1 MKKILLT
8 FVSLLIIS
16 LSYAQVG
23 LGIRAGYG
31 LTKLTNRPYLS
42 YESNPHISKWV
53 PAPTAGIVMDVVI
66 SDILFFQME
75 ALYAG
80 LGTEYDLLKD
90 YSDEN
95 QPEGADVTLSQN
107 FHLVQLPI
115 LIKFATYDKK
125 VTTYLEFGFN
135 TSYFVSGEYKIN
147 NEGTR
152 ADKSGEISFENMK
165 RWDFG
170 FIIGFGFGTDFGKRS
185 SWSLNLRYVHGVSDL
200 NKNKDSANPEYVHN
214 QTRSLTLSLI
224 LMVL

>member
-16 LSYAQVG
+16 LSYSQVG
-23 LGIRAGYG
+23 IGIRAGYG
-31 LTKLTNRPYLS
+31 ITKLTTRPYLS
-42 YESNPHISKWV
+42 YEGNPHISKWV

-147 NEGTR
+147 NEGTG

>member
-16 LSYAQVG
+16 LSYSQVG

-31 LTKLTNRPYLS
+31 LSKLTNRPYLS
-42 YESNPHISKWV
+42 YEGNPHISKWV
-53 PAPTAGIVMDVVI
+53 PAPTAGIIMDVVI
-66 SDILFFQME
+66 SDIFFFQME

-95 QPEGADVTLSQN
+95 HPEGADVTLIQD
-107 FHLVQLPI
+107 FHLVQIPI
-115 LIKFATYDKK
+115 LVRFDTFDKK
-125 VTTYLEFGFN
+125 VTTFFEFGFN
-135 TSYFVSGEYKIN
+135 TSYFISGEYKIS
-147 NEGTR
+147 NEGTG
-152 ADKSGEISFENMK
+152 AEKSGEISFENMN

-170 FIIGFGFGTDFGKRS
+170 FIIGIGFGTDIGKRS
-185 SWSLNLRYVHGVSDL
+185 SWALGLRYNRGVIDL
-200 NKNKDSANPEYVHN
+200 NKNKDSGNSEYVPN
-214 QTRSLTLSLI
+214 TTRALTLSLI